1 MGSTQLQE
9 VREREM
15 LVLQEVQVTRVDE
28 EERLLKQEEEE
39 QERDKLQKRDKVQ
52 MLLKQEEQEV
62 HGVQETVDKE
72 EV

>member
-62 HGVQETVDKE
+62 QETVDKE